1 MSFYH
6 RACLY
11 LFRKR
16 SKTVL
21 LFLILLLVNSMILGT
36 VMILHA
42 AQTTKVSMQEKSKAK
57 AVCEITQ
64 DTYQL
69 SSQDISA
76 AAQLP
81 QSMVFPSEIG
91 FVWKMSMEKPFPQ
104 PSVACFFPEMNT
116 NRTILWIPCTVSKI
130 RFLSMPNPI

>member
-1 MSFYH
+1 MPFYQ
-6 RACLY
+6 RAFLY

-16 SKTVL
+16 AKTAL

-42 AQTTKVSMQEKSKAK
+42 AQTTQISIEKKSKAK

-64 DTYQL
+64 DRDRI

-76 AAQLP
+76 VKQLP
-81 QSMVFPSEIG
+81 YYIPKPSG
-91 FVWKMSMEKPFPQ
+91 RKSRLSF
-104 PSVACFFPEMNT
+104 
-116 NRTILWIPCTVSKI
+116 
-130 RFLSMPNPI
+130 RFLAHYS

>member
-6 RACLY
+6 SACLY

-69 SSQDISA
+69 SSQDS
-76 AAQLP
+76 L
-81 QSMVFPSEIG
+81 
-91 FVWKMSMEKPFPQ
+91 
-104 PSVACFFPEMNT
+104 
-116 NRTILWIPCTVSKI
+116 
-130 RFLSMPNPI
+130 

>member
-1 MSFYH
+1 MPFYQ
-6 RACLY
+6 RAFLY

-16 SKTVL
+16 TKTAL

-42 AQTTKVSMQEKSKAK
+42 AQTTQISIEKKSKAK

-64 DTYQL
+64 DRDRI

-76 AAQLP
+76 VKQLP
-81 QSMVFPSEIG
+81 HITFL
-91 FVWKMSMEKPFPQ
+91 
-104 PSVACFFPEMNT
+104 
-116 NRTILWIPCTVSKI
+116 NRQAERPAYLSCPLQLVILRNRKTH
-130 RFLSMPNPI
+130 RFI

>member
-42 AQTTKVSMQEKSKAK
+42 AQTTQSVYAGKIKGE
-57 AVCEITQ
+57 
-64 DTYQL
+64 
-69 SSQDISA
+69 SS
-76 AAQLP
+76 L
-81 QSMVFPSEIG
+81 
-91 FVWKMSMEKPFPQ
+91 
-104 PSVACFFPEMNT
+104 
-116 NRTILWIPCTVSKI
+116 
-130 RFLSMPNPI
+130 